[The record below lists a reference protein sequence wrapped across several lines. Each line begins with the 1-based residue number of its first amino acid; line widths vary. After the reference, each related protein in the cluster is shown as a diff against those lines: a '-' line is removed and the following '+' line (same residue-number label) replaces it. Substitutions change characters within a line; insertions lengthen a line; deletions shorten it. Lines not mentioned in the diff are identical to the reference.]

1 LPLSYSAISKR
12 VNLSSCNNFRVDDG
26 IDCVPNGNV
35 KTAAVDLA
43 AEVFWRRMAPTETPN
58 RQWLGWLALAGLAVV
73 GVVAA
78 ILLLRP
84 QPQMGADEE
93 VFDTVDALYTAVRN
107 RDDKRLGECEA
118 RLVAF
123 RAAGKLP
130 ADAAETLAS
139 IIGKARGGSWDTA
152 AERLYDFMAAQKREG
167 TRGRSHKTEPT
178 RKK

>member
-1 LPLSYSAISKR
+1 
-12 VNLSSCNNFRVDDG
+12 VDDG

-78 ILLLRP
+78 ILLLRS

-123 RAAGKLP
+123 REAGKLP
-130 ADAAETLAS
+130 ANAADTLNA
-139 IIGKARGGSWDTA
+139 IIAKAHAGRWETA

-167 TRGRSHKTEPT
+167 SRGHEHKPEPV
-178 RKK
+178 RQKK